1 MELNQRVK
9 TLESSVSTYE
19 KHIAE
24 LERELELLKV
34 DSSAEI
40 GTLRQ
45 QIDTNIAKGTFI
57 DFEISSL
64 LSITIFKISF

>member
-1 MELNQRVK
+1 MK

-19 KHIAE
+19 KHIVE
-24 LERELELLKV
+24 QERKLELLKV

-45 QIDTNIAKGTFI
+45 QIDTNIAKGTFC
-57 DFEISSL
+57 
-64 LSITIFKISF
+64 FKISLLLPLSFQILIPE